1 MQAPRKR
8 RMKKTTTD
16 MRKRNLILLSLIF
29 ICAALSAQS
38 DLLITPYRVVFEG
51 NKRIEEVSLANT
63 GQDTSRYSISF
74 LQYRMNEDGSLNQI
88 TEAEEGQYF
97 ADRFLRFFPR
107 SVTLAPG
114 EAQVVRIQLRLPDTL
129 PDAEYRSHLYFRS
142 VPDDAPAAG
151 TDQVDTALGIR
162 LIPVY
167 GITIPVIAR
176 KGTLEV
182 SCAIADIALLKQEE
196 LPHLGFTL
204 LREGGKSTFG
214 DIEIHHQDAEGNR
227 HKIGEVRGIAVYTPG
242 TRREVSIPLSL
253 QAGVDYSR
261 GQLHLTYTSAGTPN
275 AEVYAESIVNL
286 Q

>member
-1 MQAPRKR
+1 
-8 RMKKTTTD
+8 
-16 MRKRNLILLSLIF
+16 MRKRNLILLTLMF
-29 ICAALSAQS
+29 VCATLSAQS

-63 GQDTSRYSISF
+63 GQDTSRYNISF
-74 LQYRMNEDGSLNQI
+74 LQYRMNEDGSMNQI
-88 TEAEEGQYF
+88 TEAESGQFF
-97 ADRFLRFFPR
+97 ADRFLRYFPR

-114 EAQVVRIQLRLPDTL
+114 EAQVVRLQLRLPDTL
-129 PDAEYRSHLYFRS
+129 PEAEYRSHLYFRS
-142 VPDDAPAAG
+142 VPDDAPATG

-176 KGTLEV
+176 KGALEV
-182 SCAIADIALLKQEE
+182 KCAITDIALAKKEE
-196 LPHLGFTL
+196 VPHLAFTL
-204 LREGGKSTFG
+204 QREGGKSTFG

-242 TRREVSIPLSL
+242 TRREVSIPLAL
-253 QAGVDYSR
+253 QAGFDYST
-261 GQLHLTYTSAGTPN
+261 GQLHLSYTSAGTPKS
-275 AEVYAESIVNL
+275 EVYAESMINL

>member
-1 MQAPRKR
+1 
-8 RMKKTTTD
+8 MKKKNAVVLA
-16 MRKRNLILLSLIF
+16 MLLAYLV
-29 ICAALSAQS
+29 LPAQS

-74 LQYRMNEDGSLNQI
+74 LQYRMNEDGSMNQI

-129 PDAEYRSHLYFRS
+129 PEAEYRSHLYFRS

-151 TDQVDTALGIR
+151 ADQVDTALGIR

-167 GITIPVIAR
+167 GITIPVIVR
-176 KGTLEV
+176 KGTLAL
-182 SCAIADIALLKQEE
+182 SCAIADIALEKKEE
-196 LPHLGFTL
+196 VPHLNFTL
-204 LREGGKSTFG
+204 QRVGGKSTFG

-253 QAGVDYSR
+253 QAGVDYSS
-261 GQLHLTYTSAGTPN
+261 GQLHLTYTSAGTAK